1 MNLTFAPLL
10 EYSEPLLTTV
20 SSPKLDLIEQA
31 WDHIAD
37 RYIGRLKNNRVF
49 AGRVRSILSLATYDA
64 LHSVID
70 PGNGH
75 IFKEISQGSTIEAAA
90 AAAVKASH
98 DILSSVF
105 TDPKD
110 QEDLADLLEESLS
123 LFGNEEEKKAGLTS
137 GARSAGTYLK
147 TFSSLLV
154 NHRSNEKYFSRH
166 VKRELAAA

>member
-10 EYSEPLLTTV
+10 QYSEPLLTTV
-20 SSPKLDLIEQA
+20 SSPKLDLIEQT

-37 RYIGRLKNNRVF
+37 RYIARIKNNRIF

-75 IFKEISQGSTIEAAA
+75 IFKEISEGSTIEAAA

-98 DILSSVF
+98 DVLSAVF
-105 TDPKD
+105 TDPTD
-110 QEDLADLLEESLS
+110 QQDLADLLEESLA
-123 LFGNEEEKKAGLTS
+123 LFGNEEEKRAGLTS
-137 GARSAGTYLK
+137 GERSASTYIK
-147 TFSSLLV
+147 AFSPLLV
-154 NHRSNEKYFSRH
+154 EHRHHRNLLRRP
-166 VKRELAAA
+166 VRELAAA